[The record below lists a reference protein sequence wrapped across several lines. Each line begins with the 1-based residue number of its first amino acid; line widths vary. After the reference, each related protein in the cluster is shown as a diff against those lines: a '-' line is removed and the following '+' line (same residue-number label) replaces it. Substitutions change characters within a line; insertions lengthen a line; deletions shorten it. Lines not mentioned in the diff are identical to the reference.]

1 MTSFENTIV
10 MMPMIQRMM
19 LMKSAKL
26 SARTTPKLTA
36 SVFQRKQE
44 ATSAPTR
51 PISPKPA
58 MYIRSPGWRIASAII
73 AAIAD
78 STTIS
83 IGIVAAKEFTVHLP
97 QLARPS
103 GRACQDDRGWQSRK
117 DRGRQSADARPEG
130 RACQD
135 DRGRQSRDD
144 RGPQSADARPEGP
157 ANWSPACWW
166 TRSAPFR

>member
-10 MMPMIQRMM
+10 MMPMMQRMM

-73 AAIAD
+73 AAIAE

-83 IGIVAAKEFTVHLP
+83 IGIVAAKEFTAHLP

-103 GRACQDDRGWQSRK
+103 GRACQG
-117 DRGRQSADARPEG
+117 DRGRQSRDDRRPQSADARPEG

-135 DRGRQSRDD
+135 DRGRQSRKD
-144 RGPQSADARPEGP
+144 RG
-157 ANWSPACWW
+157 
-166 TRSAPFR
+166 